1 MLLVSALQVPPE
13 VAVLLTLTLLYC
25 ANVTEAKAN
34 KKIKDNTSFFNRFEL
49 NLKKE
54 GHKFARPIKA
64 KQRNDA
70 KEIICSLINF
80 MNLIVVIKLDSI
92 SSA

>member
-1 MLLVSALQVPPE
+1 MLLVSALQLPPE

-25 ANVTEAKAN
+25 ASVTEVKTN

-49 NLKKE
+49 NLKK
-54 GHKFARPIKA
+54 GRRKFARPIKA
-64 KQRNDA
+64 KQLNGA

-80 MNLIVVIKLDSI
+80 INLIVVVKLDSI
-92 SSA
+92 TGT

>member
-54 GHKFARPIKA
+54 GHKFAKPIKA
-64 KQRNDA
+64 KQLNEVA
-70 KEIICSLINF
+70 TEICSLINF
-80 MNLIVVIKLDSI
+80 INLIVVVKLDSI
-92 SSA
+92 T